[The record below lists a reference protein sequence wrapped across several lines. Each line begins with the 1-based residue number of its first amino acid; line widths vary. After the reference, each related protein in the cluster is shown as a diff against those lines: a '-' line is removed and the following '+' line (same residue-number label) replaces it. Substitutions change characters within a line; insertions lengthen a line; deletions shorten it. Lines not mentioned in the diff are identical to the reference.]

1 MKKILTVFFTIGLL
15 FCFVGCITEKD
26 DGNYLPEDF
35 IDSSYDTSFNP
46 QNRAQEIVYN
56 MQFGWNLGNT
66 LDATA
71 WNDAQN
77 FGLGTETGWGQP
89 KTTQAMIKGLKN
101 LGIKTIRIPISW
113 HNHISKVS
121 DYTIDSK
128 WMNRVKQI
136 VDWAYDEGM
145 YVIINIHH
153 DNASKGNFSAGKGFY
168 PSEDCKEESLKFITR
183 VWEQVSETFK
193 NYDEKLVFEILNEP
207 RLQGDAH
214 EWGYNSGCSTCKDAM
229 NSLNEFNQ
237 NALDTIRA
245 SGGNNANRLV
255 MIPSIAASPNNAFN
269 GDFKMPEDSAENALA
284 LSVHMYT
291 PYNFAM
297 AAPGDSVF
305 TNSHKNDL
313 DWHFSELNNKYLS
326 KGIPVVI
333 GEMGATNKGNLKHR
347 AAWFGYFIQHSRKY
361 GMTACVWDNGS
372 WNVSDGKYEE
382 KYGYYNRTK
391 QEWYFPLLMEVALKA
406 SEIK

>member
-1 MKKILTVFFTIGLL
+1 MKKILSVFFTIGLL

-35 IDSSYDTSFNP
+35 IDSSYDTSFTP

-77 FGLGTETGWGQP
+77 FGIGTETGWGQP
-89 KTTQAMIKGLKN
+89 KTTQEMIKGLKN

-153 DNASKGNFSAGKGFY
+153 DNASKGKFSAGKGFY
-168 PSEDCKEESLKFITR
+168 PTEECKDESLKYITR

-193 NYDEKLVFEILNEP
+193 DYDEKLVFEVLNEP
-207 RLQGDAH
+207 RLQGDEH
-214 EWGYNSGCSTCKDAM
+214 EWGYNSGCSTCKEAM

-255 MIPSIAASPNNAFN
+255 MVPSIAASPDAAFN
-269 GDFKMPEDSAENALA
+269 SDFKLPIDSAENALA

-291 PYNFAM
+291 PYPFAM
-297 AAPGDSVF
+297 GVPGGETF
-305 TNSHKNDL
+305 TSGDKGTLDYYFNKLNDK
-313 DWHFSELNNKYLS
+313 FVS

-333 GEMGATNKGNLKHR
+333 GEMGATNKDNLKHR
-347 AAWFGYFIQHSRKY
+347 AAWFGYFVQHSRKY
-361 GMTACVWDNGS
+361 GITACVWDNGTAEPS
-372 WNVSDGKYEE
+372 KTESE